1 MFTMEWQ
8 HYLHARGING
18 KSLIFLPKKPKSLL
32 IVGGGFQNKFLMK
45 QIEMKI
51 NELYK
56 QNKNISF
63 DFIEAELMALGAR
76 AKNKLPITFPTTG
89 VNKPTM
95 VV

>member
-8 HYLHARGING
+8 HYLHHCGINE
-18 KSLIFLPKKPKSLL
+18 KIIYFLPKKPKSLL

-51 NELYK
+51 DIDFK

-63 DFIEAELMALGAR
+63 DFIEAELMAFLGAR
-76 AKNKLPITFPTTG
+76 AKNKLPITFQQQL
-89 VNKPTM
+89 VLINQL
-95 VV
+95 